1 MLIVLKLLG
10 SIALLIYGMKVMSEA
25 LQKMAGPQLR
35 HLLGAM
41 TTNRFSGVATGALV
55 TVAVQSSAATTV
67 MTVSFVNAAL
77 LTLTQAISIIMGA
90 NIGTTMSAWIMSAGF
105 SFNMA
110 DMVWPAFLA
119 GIILIQLGK
128 HRYIGDF
135 LFGLSFLLFA
145 LGMLKQ
151 TGVEMDLASKPA
163 VVAFFSSF
171 KTNYGTILLFLL
183 IGTVLT
189 AMVQSSAA
197 LMAITMVLC
206 ATGAISIYQ
215 GIALVMGENIGTTVT
230 ANLAAMS
237 ANTQARRTAMA
248 HLVFNVFGVI
258 WVLIF
263 FFPFIRMVCGI
274 VGLDPNAPEQ
284 NATQLSFALATFHTC
299 FNVIN
304 TAVLIWFIPQIEKL
318 VCFLIKPKQTEEED
332 EFRLQYIRGGIMK
345 TPEISVLQAQKEIVV
360 FGERMERMF
369 GQVKELYGIQDE
381 QAFDK
386 LFDRIKKVE
395 DMSDKM
401 ENEIGRYLG
410 EVGSAHLSDDTKQKI
425 RAMLRQIGE
434 LESVGDSCFNLARI
448 LRRKREN
455 KVVFGEEQEAGVA
468 EMFALIDEALARMNE
483 SLANRRESVSIVDS
497 EDVERRINACRN
509 ALKQKNIENLDAQ
522 VYGYDLGTVFS
533 DLIGECEKTGDYII
547 NVVEARL
554 GAVRN
559 GIRFRGMQIDPDA
572 KEVTVDGEP
581 VELSIHEYNLLKLF
595 LENVGETFSAQELH
609 KKCWS
614 ENTATNDRVVD
625 TYINR
630 LRRKIGPYAENVIF
644 TTFQDILE
652 GCFEI
657 PRIPRVRDVPADAR
671 IRHHQMDLPVRII
684 GNDTLNEPEVPGVHA
699 DNAVKAVVIGPCHL
713 PGTLFLVERHAV
725 LGEAALGRRIDGI
738 ADFFRGNGGRFDMP
752 ENLKAPASDQGL
764 ENEFCHRAAAYV
776 AVADEK
782 DSHGSIGGRCS

>member
-455 KVVFGEEQEAGVA
+455 KVEFGEEQEAG
-468 EMFALIDEALARMNE
+468 
-483 SLANRRESVSIVDS
+483 DS

-630 LRRKIGPYAENVIF
+630 LRRKIGPYAENVI
-644 TTFQDILE
+644 TKEGEGYCFQ
-652 GCFEI
+652 
-657 PRIPRVRDVPADAR
+657 
-671 IRHHQMDLPVRII
+671 
-684 GNDTLNEPEVPGVHA
+684 
-699 DNAVKAVVIGPCHL
+699 
-713 PGTLFLVERHAV
+713 
-725 LGEAALGRRIDGI
+725 
-738 ADFFRGNGGRFDMP
+738 
-752 ENLKAPASDQGL
+752 
-764 ENEFCHRAAAYV
+764 
-776 AVADEK
+776 
-782 DSHGSIGGRCS
+782 